1 MSDGPAATVKG
12 RECGSCTMCCKV
24 LTVPETDSPKG
35 EWCQHCDV
43 GKGCKIYAARPQRC
57 ADFQCGYLIWDAVP
71 DHWFPAKSRIVVVS
85 ELGFRINFTLDA
97 SQPNRWRE
105 VPYYNDLKALAVLS
119 FRENRQVLVTVGTKV
134 IAVLP
139 DRDVELGHVAEDEVV
154 VSGQRS
160 DGSWGAAKVHKD
172 DPRLARSGNGMPLAG
187 LIPLV

>member
-1 MSDGPAATVKG
+1 MSEGPAASVKG
-12 RECGSCTMCCKV
+12 RECGSCTLCCKV

-35 EWCQHCDV
+35 EWCQHCDA
-43 GKGCKIYAARPQRC
+43 GKGCKIYLDRPRRC

-85 ELGFRINFTLDA
+85 ELGFRINFTLDT

-105 VPYYNDLKALAVLS
+105 PPYYNELKALAVLA

-139 DRDVELGHVAEDEVV
+139 DRDVELGHVLEDEVV
-154 VSGQRS
+154 VTGQCS
-160 DGSWGAAKVHKD
+160 DGTWGAAKVHKD
-172 DPRLARSGNGMPLAG
+172 DPRLARSDSGSPLAG

>member
-1 MSDGPAATVKG
+1 
-12 RECGSCTMCCKV
+12 MCCKV
-24 LTVPETDSPKG
+24 LKVPETDSPKG

-43 GKGCKIYAARPQRC
+43 GKGCKVYATRPQRC
-57 ADFQCGYLIWDAVP
+57 RDFQCGYLIWDAVP

-105 VPYYNDLKALAVLS
+105 PPYYNDLKALAVLS
-119 FRENRQVLVTVGTKV
+119 FRENRQVLVTAGTKV
-134 IAVLP
+134 IAILP

-154 VSGQRS
+154 VTGQRP

-172 DPRLARSGNGMPLAG
+172 DPRLARTGSGMPLAG